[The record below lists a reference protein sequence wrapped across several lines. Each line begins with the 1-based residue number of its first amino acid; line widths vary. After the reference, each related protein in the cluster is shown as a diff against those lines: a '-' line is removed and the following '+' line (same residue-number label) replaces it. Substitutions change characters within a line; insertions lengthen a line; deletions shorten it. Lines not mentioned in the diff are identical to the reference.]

1 MKPTPRPR
9 RLTDIAHPVDQ
20 HHSGIGFFR
29 SDPEIGWRVGR
40 PKAPGGAGYC
50 FVGLGSGG
58 GVGDNRF
65 AVADD
70 DVLVGERLQLD
81 G

>member
-1 MKPTPRPR
+1 M
-9 RLTDIAHPVDQ
+9 
-20 HHSGIGFFR
+20 
-29 SDPEIGWRVGR
+29 GR

-70 DVLVGERLQLD
+70 DVLVGERLQLNRSM
-81 G
+81 GVQHNRRHGIASAQAMCPSKPSVLAMSL